1 MSLQKERVKLVT
13 KIKEKDPARW
23 GYLFQGEISK
33 LSADWR

>member
-1 MSLQKERVKLVT
+1 MSLQSERFQLLT
-13 KIKEKDPARW
+13 TIMEKDPARW